1 MGGFSAQLECTQLD
15 ARSLKRVGILKNIFK
30 LFWLWL
36 RREFKNGSV
45 KATIERYKK
54 ASDSSN
60 TGSVAEVNAQFYQQE
75 AEKLRNQIRNLQN
88 TNRHMLGES
97 VGGLPMKEL
106 KSLESR
112 LEKGISRIRSKK
124 NELLFAEIEYMQ
136 KKVKIVKCTVNDI
149 PVDIS
154 FNQTAGLSALCFLEK
169 VLSFWWMHGPGL
181 AEFMHSDFFKL
192 IDYLKVCILS
202 LFCSI
207 CILLYFWCSMINA
220 VFCLAG
226 CIYIIDYYSFQYFN
240 NEF

>member
-1 MGGFSAQLECTQLD
+1 MGL
-15 ARSLKRVGILKNIFK
+15 
-30 LFWLWL
+30 
-36 RREFKNGSV
+36 SV

-106 KSLESR
+106 MSLESR

-136 KKVKIVKCTVNDI
+136 KKVSIFFRSCCCHTFSKLPPCLGSCHIVSI
-149 PVDIS
+149 H
-154 FNQTAGLSALCFLEK
+154 ALS
-169 VLSFWWMHGPGL
+169 
-181 AEFMHSDFFKL
+181 
-192 IDYLKVCILS
+192 I
-202 LFCSI
+202 
-207 CILLYFWCSMINA
+207 
-220 VFCLAG
+220 
-226 CIYIIDYYSFQYFN
+226 
-240 NEF
+240 

>member
-1 MGGFSAQLECTQLD
+1 MGS
-15 ARSLKRVGILKNIFK
+15 
-30 LFWLWL
+30 
-36 RREFKNGSV
+36 SV

-97 VGGLPMKEL
+97 VGGLPMKEF

-136 KKVKIVKCTVNDI
+136 KKMFPFGSVPLKTFLPDGDIDLTALSHQNMEENFARYICSILQDNQQNSEVLVQDVQYIRHSYHFSFLSHGCLVAAKFERCLEVKIVKCTVNDI

-169 VLSFWWMHGPGL
+169 V
-181 AEFMHSDFFKL
+181 
-192 IDYLKVCILS
+192 
-202 LFCSI
+202 
-207 CILLYFWCSMINA
+207 
-220 VFCLAG
+220 
-226 CIYIIDYYSFQYFN
+226 
-240 NEF
+240 

>member
-1 MGGFSAQLECTQLD
+1 
-15 ARSLKRVGILKNIFK
+15 
-30 LFWLWL
+30 
-36 RREFKNGSV
+36 
-45 KATIERYKK
+45 KK

-75 AEKLRNQIRNLQN
+75 AEKLRNQIRNLHN

-169 VLSFWWMHGPGL
+169 LCNLMLYVALILTCLSFWWMHSPGL
-181 AEFMHSDFFKL
+181 AEFMHSDLFKL
-192 IDYLKVCILS
+192 TDYLKVCILS

-207 CILLYFWCSMINA
+207 CILLYFWCSMISA

-226 CIYIIDYYSFQYFN
+226 YIYIIDYYSFQYFD